1 MNKRDDGNA
10 EFESFQDYDA
20 YATANATLTPKV
32 CSSRDGNNFL
42 IYKARAWKTG
52 DQVEGEAHPVHV
64 GSERCWST
72 ERQTWT
78 PK

>member
-1 MNKRDDGNA
+1 MNKGDDRNA
-10 EFESFQDYDA
+10 ELEQFQDYDT
-20 YATANATLTPKV
+20 YTTANATLSRRV

-42 IYKARAWKTG
+42 VYKARAWKPG
-52 DQVEGEAHPVHV
+52 DQVEGEAYPVYV
-64 GSERCWST
+64 GNEKCWST